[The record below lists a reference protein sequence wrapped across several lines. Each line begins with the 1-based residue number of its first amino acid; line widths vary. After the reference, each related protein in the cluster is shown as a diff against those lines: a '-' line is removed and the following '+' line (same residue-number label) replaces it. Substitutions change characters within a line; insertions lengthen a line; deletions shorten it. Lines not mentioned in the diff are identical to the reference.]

1 MCSDLDCGAKMKN
14 ILCFGD
20 SNTWGYS
27 PQDGTRFSPE
37 VRWTGVLQK
46 SLGNGYHIIEEGL
59 NGRTT
64 FINEEGEGG
73 RPLRSGA
80 DVLQVILES
89 HRPLD
94 FVTIMLGTNDLK
106 LEFNLSVEEIALGAK
121 ELCETV
127 LNSEYL
133 ADNVPQILLIS
144 PTHIGS
150 TIMPDQEEFFNQAR
164 EKSHQFAEHYQKIAN
179 DLNIHFLDASK
190 IVTPSDGEGVHW
202 DAEQHIKFGKY
213 LAETIKKY

>member
-1 MCSDLDCGAKMKN
+1 MKH

-27 PQDGTRFSPE
+27 PQDGGRHPSD

-46 SLGNGYHIIEEGL
+46 SLGTDYRIIEEGL

-64 FINEEGEGG
+64 FINEEGDEA
-73 RPLRSGA
+73 RPLRSGS
-80 DVLQVILES
+80 DVLQIILET

-94 FVTIMLGTNDLK
+94 FVIIMLGTNDLK
-106 LEFNLSVEEIALGAK
+106 LEFNLTVEQIAQGAR

-133 ADNVPQILLIS
+133 ADNPPQILLIS
-144 PTHIGS
+144 PTPVSYTHL
-150 TIMPDQEEFFNQAR
+150 TLPTKA
-164 EKSHQFAEHYQKIAN
+164 
-179 DLNIHFLDASK
+179 
-190 IVTPSDGEGVHW
+190 
-202 DAEQHIKFGKY
+202 
-213 LAETIKKY
+213 

>member
-1 MCSDLDCGAKMKN
+1 MKN

-27 PQDGTRFSPE
+27 PQDGNRHPSD

-46 SLGNGYHIIEEGL
+46 SLGANYRVIEEGL

-64 FINEEGEGG
+64 FINEEGDEA
-73 RPLRSGA
+73 RPLRSGS
-80 DVLQVILES
+80 DVLQIILES

-106 LEFNLSVEEIALGAK
+106 LEFNLTVEQIAQGAK

-133 ADNVPQILLIS
+133 ADNPPQILLIS

-150 TIMPDQEEFFNQAR
+150 TIMPDQKEFFNKAR
-164 EKSHQFAEHYQKIAN
+164 GQSLQFAEYYEKAAAE
-179 DLNIHFLDASK
+179 LGVHFLDAAN
-190 IVTPSDGEGVHW
+190 IVNVSEVDGVHW
-202 DAEQHIKFGKY
+202 DADQHVKFGKE
-213 LAETIKKY
+213 LSNLIRQLIP

>member
-1 MCSDLDCGAKMKN
+1 MKN

-27 PQDGTRFSPE
+27 PVDGTRFPPDI
-37 VRWTGVLQK
+37 RWTGVLQK
-46 SLGNGYHIIEEGL
+46 SLGADYHVIEEGL

-64 FINEEGEGG
+64 FINEEGAEA
-73 RPLRSGA
+73 RPLRSGS

-106 LEFNLSVEEIALGAK
+106 LEFNLTAEQIAQGAK

-133 ADNVPQILLIS
+133 EDNPPQILLIS
-144 PTHIGS
+144 PTLIGS
-150 TIMPDQEEFFNQAR
+150 TIMPDEEEFFEQAR
-164 EKSHQFAEHYQKIAN
+164 EKSLQFAEHYEKAAF
-179 DLNIHFLDASK
+179 DLGVHFLDAAK
-190 IVTPSDGEGVHW
+190 IVTAREGEGVHW
-202 DAEQHIKFGKY
+202 DADQHQNFGQLLSDLVPK
-213 LAETIKKY
+213 II

>member
-1 MCSDLDCGAKMKN
+1 MKN

-27 PQDGTRFSPE
+27 PQDGTRYPLDI
-37 VRWTGVLQK
+37 RWTGVLQK
-46 SLGNGYHIIEEGL
+46 SLGADYRVIEEGL

-64 FINEEGEGG
+64 FINEDE
-73 RPLRSGA
+73 RPLRSGSDA
-80 DVLQVILES
+80 LPILLES

-94 FVTIMLGTNDLK
+94 FVIIMLGTNDLK
-106 LEFNLSVEEIALGAK
+106 VEFNLSVEEIAQGAK
-121 ELCETV
+121 TLCEMV

-133 ADNVPQILLIS
+133 ADNIPQILLVS

-164 EKSHQFAEHYQKIAN
+164 EKSYRFAEHYEKVAN
-179 DLNIHFLDASK
+179 ELNIHFLDAAK
-190 IVTPSDGEGVHW
+190 IVKVSEVDGVHW
-202 DAEQHIKFGKY
+202 DADKHVKFGKC
-213 LAETIKKY
+213 LAQILLQ

>member
-1 MCSDLDCGAKMKN
+1 MKN

-27 PQDGTRFSPE
+27 PVDGTRYPLDI
-37 VRWTGVLQK
+37 RWTGVLQK
-46 SLGNGYHIIEEGL
+46 SLGADYRVIEEGL

-64 FINEEGEGG
+64 FINEDE
-73 RPLRSGA
+73 RPLRSGS
-80 DVLQVILES
+80 DVLQIILES

-94 FVTIMLGTNDLK
+94 FVIIMLGTNDLK
-106 LEFNLSVEEIALGAK
+106 TEFNLSVEDIAQGAK
-121 ELCETV
+121 ALCEMV

-133 ADNVPQILLIS
+133 ADNIPQILLVS

-164 EKSHQFAEHYQKIAN
+164 EKSLQFAEHYEKAVAEIGV
-179 DLNIHFLDASK
+179 HFLDAANIVEPSK
-190 IVTPSDGEGVHW
+190 VDGVHW
-202 DAEQHIKFGKY
+202 DADQHIKFGKHISDK
-213 LAETIKKY
+213 IKHLE

>member
-1 MCSDLDCGAKMKN
+1 MMN

-27 PQDGTRFSPE
+27 PQDGSRHSPD

-46 SLGNGYHIIEEGL
+46 SLGANYRVIEEGL

-64 FINEEGEGG
+64 FINEEGDEA
-73 RPLRSGA
+73 RPLRSGS

-106 LEFNLSVEEIALGAK
+106 LEFNLTVEQIAQGAK

-133 ADNVPQILLIS
+133 ADNLPQILLIS

-150 TIMPDQEEFFNQAR
+150 TIMSDQEEFFNQAR
-164 EKSHQFAEHYQKIAN
+164 EKSHRFAEYYQKAA
-179 DLNIHFLDASK
+179 LELGIHFLDAAK
-190 IVTPSDGEGVHW
+190 IIEPSEGEGVHW
-202 DAEQHIKFGKY
+202 DADQHIKFGKV
-213 LAETIKKY
+213 LAQKVTEILL

>member
-1 MCSDLDCGAKMKN
+1 MKN

-27 PQDGTRFSPE
+27 PIDGTRYPLDI
-37 VRWTGVLQK
+37 RWTGVLQK
-46 SLGNGYHIIEEGL
+46 SLGADYRIIEEGL

-64 FINEEGEGG
+64 FINEDE
-73 RPLRSGA
+73 RPLRSGS
-80 DVLQVILES
+80 DVLQIILES

-106 LEFNLSVEEIALGAK
+106 LEFNLTVEQIAQGAK

-133 ADNVPQILLIS
+133 ADNPPQILLIS

-164 EKSHQFAEHYQKIAN
+164 EKSHHFAEHYQQVATE
-179 DLNIHFLDASK
+179 LEIHFLDAAK
-190 IVTPSDGEGVHW
+190 IVEPSEGEGVHW
-202 DAEQHIKFGKY
+202 DADQHIKFGKE
-213 LAETIKKY
+213 LSEIIRQLIL